1 MFCFGRGRVG
11 GCRGLL
17 NTVNC
22 TIHVHTAIGAA
33 MLRGQG
39 RLFAYD
45 IDQARLRHLEAGA
58 KRVGLS
64 VGRRCGLA
72 DMLLIDGG

>member
-1 MFCFGRGRVG
+1 MNIYIFIY
-11 GCRGLL
+11 
-17 NTVNC
+17 TYM
-22 TIHVHTAIGAA
+22 HTAIGAA

-58 KRVGLS
+58 KRAGLTVRVCICIRLCLYYLTAFS
-64 VGRRCGLA
+64 
-72 DMLLIDGG
+72 